1 MEINPNFTSIY
12 KQEFELTFLNCYPN
26 GLLKYTDLCNFIQV
40 TAGNHADL
48 GGISYSDLQRH
59 NQAWVLSRMRV
70 EITKLPKWR
79 DKIVMKTWIKSLEN
93 SRSIRCLEMYLNNEK
108 IVGCETFWVVI
119 NTQTRR
125 PDILA
130 LNHNH
135 FERFDNSATEKP
147 TEKIVIS
154 ETLTVLGNKKV
165 VLSDLDIV
173 NHVNNVKYLEWC
185 LDYENSKKLML
196 ANVKSFDMNFMREL
210 NLNDDAKISA
220 DNTTNNESIIT
231 VSKGEKM
238 AYALKIE
245 WK

>member
-26 GLLKYTDLCNFIQV
+26 GLLKYTDLCNFIQI

-59 NQAWVLSRMRV
+59 DQAWVLSRIRV
-70 EITKLPKWR
+70 EIAKLPKWR

-93 SRSIRCLEMYLNNEK
+93 SRSIRCLEMYLNGEK
-108 IVGCETFWVVI
+108 IAGCETFWVVI

-125 PDILA
+125 PDILV
-130 LNHNH
+130 LNHDH
-135 FERFDNSATEKP
+135 FKRFNTDATLKP
-147 TEKIVIS
+147 TEKINTNEVFEKI
-154 ETLTVLGNKKV
+154 GNRKV
-165 VLSDLDIV
+165 VFSDLDIV
-173 NHVNNVKYLEWC
+173 NHANNVKYLEWC
-185 LDYENSKKLML
+185 FDYENPNKLLMSE
-196 ANVKSFDMNFMREL
+196 VKALDMNFMREL
-210 NLNDDAKISA
+210 NLYDEAEIM
-220 DNTTNNESIIT
+220 TNSVENESIFT
-231 VSKGEKM
+231 LSKEGKV